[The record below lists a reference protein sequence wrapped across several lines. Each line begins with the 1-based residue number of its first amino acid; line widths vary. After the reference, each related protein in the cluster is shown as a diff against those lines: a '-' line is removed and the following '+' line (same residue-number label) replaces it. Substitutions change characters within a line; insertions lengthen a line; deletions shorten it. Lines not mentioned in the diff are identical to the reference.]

1 MISFCNSSLKLA
13 VGDPFDQSLP
23 VIILTIFFSVVLC
36 RMKMYKMRKGGR
48 FGIGFIDPNTV
59 NEYTWKI
66 NKHHEK
72 EVEDSMLEFLK
83 RLKYNEDILLP
94 YNFD

>member
-1 MISFCNSSLKLA
+1 
-13 VGDPFDQSLP
+13 
-23 VIILTIFFSVVLC
+23 
-36 RMKMYKMRKGGR
+36 MYEMRKGGR

-66 NKHHEK
+66 DPRHQKA
-72 EVEDSMLEFLK
+72 VEDSMLECLK

-94 YNFD
+94 YNFQ